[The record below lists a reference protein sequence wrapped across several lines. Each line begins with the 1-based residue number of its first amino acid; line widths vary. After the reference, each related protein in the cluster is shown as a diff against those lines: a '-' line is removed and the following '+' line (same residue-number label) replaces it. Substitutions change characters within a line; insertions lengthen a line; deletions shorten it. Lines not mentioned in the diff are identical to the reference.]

1 MTFAPDQQS
10 VHVRAPGKINV
21 FLAVGNVHDDGYHSL
36 ATVFQAVSLYE
47 DVIATASDDFTV
59 SVSGPDVDPASVPLD
74 DRNLAVRAARMLAA
88 ATGYPGG
95 VRLEI
100 RKSVPV
106 AGGMGGGSADAAAAL
121 VACDALW
128 GTGLSMQRLHELAAH
143 LGADVPFALQGGTA
157 IGTGRGDRL
166 TPALAPGR
174 FDWVL
179 VLSDEGLS
187 TPQIYR
193 QLDDYRLE
201 HGAFADDPPESL
213 DVPPA
218 VLHALRSGDARALA
232 DVVFNDLEV
241 AALQGRPDLE
251 QVLAEGQATG
261 ALAGIV
267 SGSGPTIAL
276 LCATAEDA
284 RRVQREFE
292 RRGKRALHVHS
303 AVPGA
308 RVVG

>member
-1 MTFAPDQQS
+1 MRSAAAPAS

-21 FLAVGNVHDDGYHSL
+21 FLAVGDVHDDGYHSL

-47 DVIATASDDFTV
+47 DVIATASPDFTV
-59 SVSGPDVDPASVPLD
+59 SVSGPDVDPATVPLD
-74 DRNLAVRAARMLAA
+74 DRNLAVRAAKILAM

-95 VRLEI
+95 VHLEI

-128 GTGLSMQRLHELAAH
+128 GTGLSSQRMHELAAR
-143 LGADVPFALQGGTA
+143 LGADVPFALHGGTA
-157 IGTGRGDRL
+157 VGTGRGDHL

-179 VLSDEGLS
+179 VLSDQGLS

-193 QLDDYRLE
+193 QLDEYRLE
-201 HGAFADDPPESL
+201 HGALADDPPESL

-218 VLHALRSGDARALA
+218 VLQALRSGDARALA
-232 DVVFNDLEV
+232 EVVFNDLQV
-241 AALQGRPDLE
+241 AALQDRPDLE
-251 QVLAEGQATG
+251 RVLAAGAEAG
-261 ALAGIV
+261 ALAGLI

-276 LCATAEDA
+276 LCASADDA
-284 RRVQREFE
+284 RRVQDECEE
-292 RRGKRALHVHS
+292 RGLRALHVHS

-308 RVVG
+308 RIIA